1 MPEQRTEMGNSQ
13 GRIKN
18 DTSLQ
23 KKVKLRNTT
32 VSFNI
37 LKNITKD
44 KDNTKLS
51 RMSGY
56 QVSHLFLLGT

>member
-18 DTSLQ
+18 DTHRLQ
-23 KKVKLRNTT
+23 KIIVKLRNTT
-32 VSFNI
+32 VNFNT
-37 LKNITKD
+37 LKNITNV
-44 KDNTKLS
+44 NTKLS

-56 QVSHLFLLGT
+56 QLSHLFLLGT